1 MADGIKRNITKEVAG
16 AIVDTTFPTLAI
28 AAGFPAIT
36 LATPLAKGLVLGLI
50 ENCYNDYAQRTLSI
64 SETKKMNTTSR
75 VALEVFRELSEKDQ
89 VLAWEIS
96 IDPSYEEY
104 AYEVADHVIQEAIRQ
119 SETKKAEVLGWYY
132 GKRIYEGPGDWQD
145 MHQIITMAGALTFRQ
160 IVLIRLICEG
170 FKGYDPEWFITNQS
184 ACVEVNR
191 LQDYGLWF
199 TEMARFKDDSSATI
213 QLQMIKPTHYA
224 KMVYEVLMLDRLS
237 DDDVK
242 RTLESLGISEKG
254 EKAEGI
260 TKEEFEASTSM
271 DYDEVNEGLFF
282 GKKAS
287 IPDDIALMTRGQG
300 FVTDAKNHND
310 KGNMMMAIDC
320 IMKAVDEYKKC
331 RAEKLC
337 QSSID
342 DALELLKDY
351 FGQCEEYGGLR
362 ILSGRRAYYEGV
374 LRDIKSDY
382 IGKCRDYL
390 AKAEE
395 KAERLDRELK
405 QKAINDLFE
414 V

>member
-1 MADGIKRNITKEVAG
+1 MTRFLTIIYK
-16 AIVDTTFPTLAI
+16 
-28 AAGFPAIT
+28 
-36 LATPLAKGLVLGLI
+36 
-50 ENCYNDYAQRTLSI
+50 
-64 SETKKMNTTSR
+64 
-75 VALEVFRELSEKDQ
+75 
-89 VLAWEIS
+89 
-96 IDPSYEEY
+96 
-104 AYEVADHVIQEAIRQ
+104 AIRAV
-119 SETKKAEVLGWYY
+119 K
-132 GKRIYEGPGDWQD
+132 
-145 MHQIITMAGALTFRQ
+145 
-160 IVLIRLICEG
+160 
-170 FKGYDPEWFITNQS
+170 
-184 ACVEVNR
+184 
-191 LQDYGLWF
+191 
-199 TEMARFKDDSSATI
+199 
-213 QLQMIKPTHYA
+213 YA
-224 KMVYEVLMLDRLS
+224 KSTVLVS
-237 DDDVK
+237 FN
-242 RTLESLGISEKG
+242 S
-254 EKAEGI
+254 I